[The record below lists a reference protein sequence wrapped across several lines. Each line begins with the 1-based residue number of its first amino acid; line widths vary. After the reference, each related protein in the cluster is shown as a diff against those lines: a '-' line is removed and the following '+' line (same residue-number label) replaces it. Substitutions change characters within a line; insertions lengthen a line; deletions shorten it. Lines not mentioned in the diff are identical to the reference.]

1 LVFVLHHI
9 NANLYL
15 YYPNTFIIKTI
26 TTMKNSTMSRSIMLV
41 MAGML
46 FSSVLWAQADKS
58 KRPSPPAT
66 ATGKVNGATITINYS
81 SPSVKGRKIWGELVP
96 YDQVWRAGAN
106 EATLFQT
113 DKDIQV
119 EGKTLKAGK
128 YSLYAIPGEKTWTI
142 IFNSQTG
149 QWGIKMDGSTTE
161 DPSKDALR
169 VTVTP
174 KKSDALH
181 EGLAYT
187 IDNNGF
193 ALVWENLTVP
203 VKLK

>member
-1 LVFVLHHI
+1 
-9 NANLYL
+9 
-15 YYPNTFIIKTI
+15 
-26 TTMKNSTMSRSIMLV
+26 MKNLTISRSLILV

-46 FSSVLWAQADKS
+46 FSSVLWAQGDKS

-106 EATLFQT
+106 EATLFTT

-128 YSLYAIPGEKTWTI
+128 YSLYAIPGEKTWTV

-149 QWGIKMDGSTTE
+149 QWGIKMDGATTE

-174 KKSDALH
+174 KKADTFH
-181 EGLAYT
+181 ETLAYT
-187 IDNNGF
+187 VDNNGF
-193 ALVWENLTVP
+193 ALVWENLAVP
-203 VKLK
+203 VKVK